1 MPISLRPALVALLAL
16 IPFATPL
23 AAETAAGSYLAARS
37 ASAASDYRAAVS
49 LYDAALAASPGN
61 PVLLDGAILA
71 YIGAGNV
78 AKAAELAREFV
89 AAGGKGQQSH
99 LAIMAEKAAS
109 GDFAGIL
116 ADGKTGDTAS
126 GNGALF
132 DELVQA
138 WAELGSGEMSL
149 ALASFD
155 KIAKTPGLE
164 FFGHYNK
171 ALALASAGDF
181 EGAEAILSGKS
192 GTSLQTD
199 RRGVLARV
207 EILSQL
213 ERNPEA
219 IALLDKSFGRG
230 QDPGVDDLI
239 RRLEAGEPL
248 PFDIVR
254 NATEGLAEVFY
265 MLGAALSGDADD
277 GYVLLYG
284 RVATHLR
291 PDHVDATLLTAEQLE
306 RLGQHELATEVYAAI
321 KPDDP
326 AYYIAEIGR
335 AAATRAAGRPEAAIE
350 ILQAL
355 ARSHGQIVTVQ
366 TALGDGLRRDERYA
380 EAARAYDAALA
391 MIAAP
396 TRAQWALFY
405 ARGICR
411 ERLGQWDLAVADFRR
426 SLDLDP
432 EQPQVLNYLGYSLV
446 EKGENLDEALQMIQR
461 AVAARPDAGYILDSL
476 AWAYYTLGR
485 YDEALPPMERAS
497 LLEPVDAVVTDH
509 LGDVYWSVGRTR
521 EAEFQWHRALSFE
534 PTEAEALR
542 IRAKLAKG
550 LDAVLADEAVT
561 APAATETSDGN

>member
-1 MPISLRPALVALLAL
+1 MPFSLRPAVVALLAL
-16 IPFATPL
+16 MPLATPVL
-23 AAETAAGSYLAARS
+23 AESAAGTYLSARAATAAN
-37 ASAASDYRAAVS
+37 DFRAATG
-49 LYDAALAASPGN
+49 LYDAALAANPGN
-61 PVLLDGAILA
+61 PALLDGAVIA
-71 YIGAGNV
+71 NIEAGTV
-78 AKAAELAREFV
+78 ARAAELARVFV
-89 AAGGKGQQSH
+89 AAGGKSQQSH
-99 LAIMAEKAAS
+99 LAIMAEKALS

-116 ADGKTGDTAS
+116 ADGKAGDIAS

-132 DELVQA
+132 DDLVQA
-138 WAELGSGEMSL
+138 WAELGAGEMAQ
-149 ALASFD
+149 ALADFD

-207 EILSQL
+207 QVLSQL
-213 ERNPEA
+213 ERNKAA
-219 IALLDKSFGRG
+219 IALLDKNFGRG

-248 PFDIVR
+248 PFDIVW
-254 NATEGLAEVFY
+254 NATDGLAEVFY
-265 MLGAALSGDADD
+265 MLGAALSGDADE
-277 GYVLLYG
+277 GYVLVYG
-284 RVATHLR
+284 RIALHLR
-291 PDHVDATLLTAEQLE
+291 PGHVDATLLTAEQLE
-306 RLGQHELATEVYAAI
+306 KLGQHDLASEVYAAI
-321 KPDDP
+321 KPSDP

-366 TALGDGLRRDERYA
+366 TALGDGLRRDERYG
-380 EAARAYDAALA
+380 EAVKAYDAALA
-391 MIAAP
+391 MIPTP
-396 TRAQWALFY
+396 TRAQWPLFY
-405 ARGICR
+405 ARGICH

-426 SLDLDP
+426 SLQLDP
-432 EQPQVLNYLGYSLV
+432 EQPQVLNYLGYSFV

-476 AWAYYTLGR
+476 AWAYFTLGR
-485 YDEALPPMERAS
+485 YDEALAPMERAS

-509 LGDVYWSVGRTR
+509 LGDVYWKVGRTL
-521 EAEFQWHRALSFE
+521 EARFQWHRALSFK
-534 PTEAEALR
+534 PTDKDAAR
-542 IRAKLAKG
+542 IRRKLDLG
-550 LDAVLADEAVT
+550 LDAVMAEEAAAPVKVEAV
-561 APAATETSDGN
+561 ENGN